1 MKLNIKSVFVVFLFA
16 FFLAGCQFAGTS
28 SEAAVNTNTSLQ
40 NKKEKD
46 STEGSKESEN
56 RSEEIKIESSEAE
69 EEGKEEENESNDTS
83 EKSDAEVP
91 EGLAVGAN
99 TSVQNVEV
107 TLLGVREIVV
117 DYVTASN
124 DKFIGVELKIANN
137 GNEPVKISS
146 LPQMFLIVADKPQ
159 DIALIET
166 KGQIDQTVEPGN
178 SITGEIAF
186 DSVQAEVYQFIYRD
200 SKEEAVWTFTDGE
213 ITKPAE

>member
-1 MKLNIKSVFVVFLFA
+1 MKLNIKAVLVVFLFA

-56 RSEEIKIESSEAE
+56 RSEEIKSESSEAE

-107 TLLGVREIVV
+107 TLLGVREI
-117 DYVTASN
+117 
-124 DKFIGVELKIANN
+124 
-137 GNEPVKISS
+137 
-146 LPQMFLIVADKPQ
+146 
-159 DIALIET
+159 
-166 KGQIDQTVEPGN
+166 
-178 SITGEIAF
+178 
-186 DSVQAEVYQFIYRD
+186 
-200 SKEEAVWTFTDGE
+200 
-213 ITKPAE
+213 